1 LHSKEETMR
10 KNMGRF
16 LLILGIG
23 LALLISVNTAS
34 AQTDAFKQ
42 LSAEWW
48 QWALSIPTPVS
59 PPLDPTGA
67 LCVVGQRGSVWFLA
81 GNFLE
86 GGTGTRTCAVPE
98 GVVLFF
104 PVINNVNID
113 SPNVCGQDSNRIP
126 VEVLRSAS
134 AASTDAATNLLAEL
148 DGSPIG
154 NLHRVQSKVFAVA
167 LPEDNVFDAPCANLG
182 GVPAGIYSPAVDDG
196 FYVRL
201 NPLTVGSHTLHI
213 HAENPSTSFVTDVT
227 YNLTVVPV
235 VLK

>member
-1 LHSKEETMR
+1 MR
-10 KNMGRF
+10 KYVACFMV
-16 LLILGIG
+16 ILAIG
-23 LALLISVNTAS
+23 LALMLSVNTAV

-48 QWALSIPTPVS
+48 QWALSMPTSVN
-59 PPLDPTGA
+59 PLLDGTGEN
-67 LCVVGQRGSVWFLA
+67 CMVGQRGSLWFLA
-81 GNFLE
+81 GNF
-86 GGTGTRTCAVPE
+86 GGTTTRTCAVPE

-113 SPNVCGQDSNRIP
+113 TPNVCGQDSKRIP
-126 VEVLRSAS
+126 IGDLRTLSAT
-134 AASTDAATNLLAEL
+134 ATDAATNLLAEV
-148 DGSPIG
+148 DGSSIG
-154 NLHRVQSKVFAVA
+154 NLHRVQSKVFEIA
-167 LPEDNVFDAPCANLG
+167 LPEDNVFDAPCASLG

-201 NPLTVGSHTLHI
+201 NPLTVGNHTLHI
-213 HAENPSTSFVTDVT
+213 HAENPSTGLVVDIT